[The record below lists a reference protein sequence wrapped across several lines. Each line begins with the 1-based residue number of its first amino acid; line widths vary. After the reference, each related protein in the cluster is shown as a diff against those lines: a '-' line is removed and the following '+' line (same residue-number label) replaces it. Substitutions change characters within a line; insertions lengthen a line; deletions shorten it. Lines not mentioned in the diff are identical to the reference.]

1 MNALEDERAR
11 LENEDA
17 EKRRLAEEEMKNK
30 PKQRIKYNHIKGDKV
45 DEKMAMYINNFDLD
59 IPV

>member
-1 MNALEDERAR
+1 LNALEDERAR

-30 PKQRIKYNHIKGDKV
+30 PK
-45 DEKMAMYINNFDLD
+45 
-59 IPV
+59 